1 MNQNMTNSKKEVSK
15 VLTYFAF
22 IDLKTKV
29 YLLIHVFF
37 GLLISCLEFT
47 IFILFVFIVQITTL
61 GELQTHQS
69 LFANFAGIFP
79 WLFENQTT
87 QKINSG
93 IVLFLSLVI
102 FIKVIIDNCL
112 SYYLTGRLANL
123 TQNVSRQLLSVVMQS
138 KSNLNSSSLDK
149 SFTLTYSTHA
159 VFSDRIK
166 SIVDI
171 ISQGI
176 VLVIYIVLQFLLIS
190 TESSVFFLLS
200 LFLLFPLLYFYYRKN
215 IKYIKLANQN
225 YIESS
230 SAIQEMI
237 HNKDE
242 IIVNNR
248 VKVFESRAGVF
259 LHSLFKSWNLQNF
272 YSNTSKLMLDI
283 VTSLGLI
290 LIFYLIHQDLLSMK
304 VLGVLFIG
312 LFGAVRIL
320 SQFLKVYDALKLFYA
335 STVHLDRILAISSHS
350 NLDRFSRK
358 LSKVVPLSDHTSQV
372 TNLNNTEM
380 IPSIELANLSFKY
393 HEDSNFIITNLSLG
407 IKEFT
412 IFGFSGPSGS
422 GKSTL
427 LRIICGLLVPT
438 IGEVTIGGKSS
449 QSVKNS
455 WENNIYFVP
464 QNSGIL
470 SGSILDNISF
480 GKSMSNTN
488 LDYAIHLAEEL
499 NLSHLLS
506 LPGRGHEFSLGEKG
520 KRVSGGEAQRIT
532 LVRALCSKPR
542 LLILD
547 EPTSYQ
553 DSYNE
558 KKILE
563 VLSRISQSCTVI
575 ISSHKSSTLGI
586 CSSTLN
592 LNTSFL

>member
-29 YLLIHVFF
+29 HLLIHVFF

-47 IFILFVFIVQITTL
+47 IFILFVFIVQKTTL

-69 LFANFAGIFP
+69 LFANFAEIFP

-87 QKINSG
+87 QEINSG

-102 FIKVIIDNCL
+102 FIKVIIENCL

-123 TQNVSRQLLSVVMQS
+123 TQKVSRQLLSVVMQS
-138 KSNLNSSSLDK
+138 KSKLNSSSLDK
-149 SFTLTYSTHA
+149 SYTLTYSIHA

-190 TESSVFFLLS
+190 TQSSVFFLLS

-215 IKYIKLANQN
+215 IKYIELANQS

-230 SAIQEMI
+230 TAIQEMI

-320 SQFLKVYDALKLFYA
+320 SQFLKVYDALKVFYA

-358 LSKVVPLSDHTSQV
+358 LSKVVPLSDHTSKV
-372 TNLNNTEM
+372 TNLN
-380 IPSIELANLSFKY
+380 IQK
-393 HEDSNFIITNLSLG
+393 
-407 IKEFT
+407 
-412 IFGFSGPSGS
+412 
-422 GKSTL
+422 
-427 LRIICGLLVPT
+427 
-438 IGEVTIGGKSS
+438 
-449 QSVKNS
+449 
-455 WENNIYFVP
+455 
-464 QNSGIL
+464 
-470 SGSILDNISF
+470 
-480 GKSMSNTN
+480 
-488 LDYAIHLAEEL
+488 
-499 NLSHLLS
+499 
-506 LPGRGHEFSLGEKG
+506 
-520 KRVSGGEAQRIT
+520 
-532 LVRALCSKPR
+532 
-542 LLILD
+542 
-547 EPTSYQ
+547 
-553 DSYNE
+553 
-558 KKILE
+558 
-563 VLSRISQSCTVI
+563 
-575 ISSHKSSTLGI
+575 
-586 CSSTLN
+586 
-592 LNTSFL
+592 